1 MLKAQNDNGN
11 EQQYYTRTCHI
22 KEMKTGIKWS
32 VLQEWTTVFKN
43 IKHVSQTFHEVE
55 QTMQWFGLSLY
66 SKSQWQKKVCQLV
79 KSEADFLS
87 TVTDVECLQPTV
99 KLKFV
104 AG

>member
-1 MLKAQNDNGN
+1 MVWSQFV
-11 EQQYYTRTCHI
+11 QHI
-22 KEMKTGIKWS
+22 
-32 VLQEWTTVFKN
+32 TV
-43 IKHVSQTFHEVE
+43 T
-55 QTMQWFGLSLY
+55 
-66 SKSQWQKKVCQLV
+66 KKVCQLV